1 MDNKEQEF
9 RKRLHS
15 TFKKE
20 ADEHVKVISA
30 GLTELEKLPT
40 ASIQSEIT
48 ETVYRRCH
56 SMKGAARAVNMSD
69 IETICHSLEDIFSSW
84 KQQGVRHSRALF
96 DSIYDSLNTIRI
108 IIHRT
113 EEDQPAMGKVHVS
126 RVIRDI
132 EASARIAEHDFHT
145 PGKGGLSSHATASR
159 GISIPYT
166 SDSVRISAGKLNTVL
181 LLSEEMLSVKEAS
194 HLQLVSLL
202 EIASSI
208 DTLKKECSVS
218 TPDSLT
224 VLDKK
229 VVNLIRSS
237 RQQNR
242 TAGRMVDNLL
252 DEMKKTMLLPFSTLL
267 EGFPLLIRN
276 LSVEGDK
283 EADLAIDGDGI
294 EIDRR
299 ILEEMKDPLIHLV
312 RNSIGH
318 GLEEPDARLKN
329 NKPRRGTIKI
339 AISQLRGDMVEI
351 TVADD
356 GAGID
361 IARVKEEAVRNGEIS
376 PEDAGILRDDEALHL
391 IFRSGVSTSP
401 IISDISGRG
410 LGLAIVREKVERLGG
425 AVSLESHC
433 GTGTVFHIILPL
445 TVATIRGILVR
456 ASDQVFA
463 VPTSN
468 VERCARIKDDDI
480 RTVENRETI
489 ILNGRPVSFVR
500 LGSVLE
506 LPYRKNVKENRFTP
520 VIVLR
525 SADKQIAVGIDEVL
539 AEHEVLV
546 KGLGRQLS
554 KVRNISGVAIP
565 GSGKAV
571 PILNVP
577 DLIRTAV
584 KAPQPLPIITAS
596 PEKEGKAGK
605 GYILVVEDSI
615 TSRILL
621 KNILE
626 TAGYRVRTAIDGIDA
641 MTTLKNEEFD
651 LVVSDIEMP
660 GMNGFD
666 LTAKIRS
673 DKRLA
678 DLPVVLVTALERRE
692 DREHGIEVQAD
703 AYIVKSS
710 FDQSN
715 LLEIVRRLI

>member
-1 MDNKEQEF
+1 
-9 RKRLHS
+9 
-15 TFKKE
+15 
-20 ADEHVKVISA
+20 
-30 GLTELEKLPT
+30 
-40 ASIQSEIT
+40 
-48 ETVYRRCH
+48 
-56 SMKGAARAVNMSD
+56 
-69 IETICHSLEDIFSSW
+69 
-84 KQQGVRHSRALF
+84 
-96 DSIYDSLNTIRI
+96 
-108 IIHRT
+108 
-113 EEDQPAMGKVHVS
+113 
-126 RVIRDI
+126 
-132 EASARIAEHDFHT
+132 
-145 PGKGGLSSHATASR
+145 
-159 GISIPYT
+159 
-166 SDSVRISAGKLNTVL
+166 
-181 LLSEEMLSVKEAS
+181 
-194 HLQLVSLL
+194 
-202 EIASSI
+202 
-208 DTLKKECSVS
+208 
-218 TPDSLT
+218 
-224 VLDKK
+224 
-229 VVNLIRSS
+229 
-237 RQQNR
+237 
-242 TAGRMVDNLL
+242 MVDNLL

-376 PEDAGILRDDEALHL
+376 QEEADILRDDEALRL

-433 GTGTVFHIILPL
+433 GAGTAFHIILPL

-456 ASDQVFA
+456 VSDQVFA

-584 KAPQPLPIITAS
+584 KARQPLPIITAS

-626 TAGYRVRTAIDGIDA
+626 TAGYRVRTTVDGIDA

-692 DREHGIEVQAD
+692 DRERGIEVEAD

-715 LLEIVRRLI
+715 LLEIVKRLI